1 MSQFEYSSKTTMSVS
16 DGILPWI
23 SDTIQQPWQ
32 SSLVITLSTYKLKS
46 LDVYEIVDKLSHEVN
61 L

>member
-1 MSQFEYSSKTTMSVS
+1 MSVS